1 MFSLEPQFFDI
12 FGFVVFV
19 YITLLSWLLLRRI
32 YVKKWMIIVLFLI
45 GVIGLL
51 VDGSVVYVY
60 YLKSF

>member
-32 YVKKWMIIVLFLI
+32 YVKKWMIIILFLI
-45 GVIGLL
+45 GVTGLL

>member
-12 FGFVVFV
+12 FGLVVFI
-19 YITLLSWLLLRRI
+19 YITLFSWLLLRRI

>member
-1 MFSLEPQFFDI
+1 MFFLEPQFFDI
-12 FGFVVFV
+12 FGLIVFL

-32 YVKKWMIIVLFLI
+32 YVKKWMIIILFLI
-45 GVIGLL
+45 GITGLL

>member
-12 FGFVVFV
+12 FGLVVFA
-19 YITLLSWLLLRRI
+19 YITLFSWLLLRRI
-32 YVKKWMIIVLFLI
+32 YVKKWMIIILFLI

>member
-12 FGFVVFV
+12 FGLIVFI